1 MLGTAW
7 IPGAVKGEDA
17 DVKTTAIHFRDAAA
31 AEIEDFVSS
40 FRREVFDRV
49 TCVEIFGKDKVLF
62 EGNLADRW
70 HCVGISAV
78 HSTLGAR
85 QGLSGICVP
94 DQPCTHQS
102 R

>member
-40 FRREVFDRV
+40 FRREVSDRV
-49 TCVEIFGKDKVLF
+49 TCVDIFGKDKVLF
-62 EGNLADRW
+62 ERNLADQGR
-70 HCVGISAV
+70 CVSLRA
-78 HSTLGAR
+78 L
-85 QGLSGICVP
+85 
-94 DQPCTHQS
+94 
-102 R
+102 